1 MPDLQHRHETA
12 DSGARRRDA
21 IPMSPMKRI
30 AFYEAYFQQ
39 FLGAQRYMFD
49 IMVGLQSSD
58 HFETVAISPSRA
70 PWFDLLEERS
80 INTEVAAYPRAL
92 DSYQKSI
99 LGGSVFRKTINVA
112 HLLRYNLSM
121 RRRLKRLDVD
131 AVYCNNLRSVL
142 SIGLAA
148 RLSGLPIVWYVQIAT
163 PYGFLDTIGFRLA
176 SRIMTISADPTSY
189 FSPKQLK
196 QFQHKLGHIYPG
208 VDIEDFDQRYRAAE
222 PVDPRRFVVAEIAG
236 LTPRKG
242 QDVLL
247 RAMRLLLDATDG
259 APDLELWLVGEP
271 FTGEEAFGEKL
282 RSMCIE
288 LDLGDHVK
296 FHGWREDIPELLAGI
311 DVMVLPSRAEGL
323 PKSIVEAMAAE
334 CAVVATGVGG
344 TPEVVVDGQT
354 GILIDYGSEQQLADA
369 LQKLYMDRALAAE
382 MGRRGRSLVEEKFT
396 TATTVAAFEETFH
409 EVLGG

>member
-1 MPDLQHRHETA
+1 
-12 DSGARRRDA
+12 
-21 IPMSPMKRI
+21 MSPMKRI

-49 IMVGLQSSD
+49 IIVGLQD
-58 HFETVAISPSRA
+58 GDRFETLAISPSRA
-70 PWFDLLEERS
+70 PWFDLLDEKS
-80 INTEVAAYPRAL
+80 IDTEVAAYPKVL

-99 LGGSVFRKTINVA
+99 LGGSVIRKAINVA

-121 RRRLKRLDVD
+121 RRMLKRLDVD

-142 SIGLAA
+142 SIGFAA
-148 RLSGLPIVWYVQIAT
+148 RLSGLPIVWYVQIAP
-163 PYGFLDTIGFRLA
+163 PYGLLDTIGFRLA
-176 SRIMTISADPTSY
+176 SRIMTISADPSSY

-208 VDIEDFDQRYRAAE
+208 IDIEEFDRRCTSADSA
-222 PVDPRRFVVAEIAG
+222 DSNRFVVAEIAG

-247 RAMRLLLDATDG
+247 RAMRMLLDTTEG
-259 APDLELWLVGEP
+259 APDLELWMVGVP

-282 RSMCIE
+282 HSMCSE
-288 LDLGDHVK
+288 LGLVDHVK
-296 FHGWREDIPELLAGI
+296 FHGWREDIPELLAEV
-311 DVMVLPSRAEGL
+311 DVMVLPSSAEGL

-344 TPEVVVDGQT
+344 TPEVVTDGQT
-354 GILIDYGSEQQLADA
+354 GILVDYGNERQLADA
-369 LQKLYMDRALAAE
+369 LEKLYSDRALAAE
-382 MGRRGRSLVEEKFT
+382 MGRRGRRSVEEKFT
-396 TATTVAAFEETFH
+396 TATTVAAFEETFN

>member
-1 MPDLQHRHETA
+1 
-12 DSGARRRDA
+12 
-21 IPMSPMKRI
+21 MKRI

-49 IMVGLQSSD
+49 IMVGLQHDD

-70 PWFDLLEERS
+70 PWFDLLEQQS
-80 INTEVAAYPRAL
+80 IDTEVAAYPKAL

-99 LGGSVFRKTINVA
+99 LGGSVFRKAINVA

-121 RRRLKRLDVD
+121 RRRLKQLNVD

-142 SIGLAA
+142 SIGFAA

-196 QFQHKLGHIYPG
+196 RFQHKLGNIYPG
-208 VDIEDFDQRYRAAE
+208 VDIEEFDRRCGAGE
-222 PVDPRRFVVAEIAG
+222 PPDPGKFVVAEIAG
-236 LTPRKG
+236 LTHRKG

-247 RAMRLLLDATDG
+247 RALRLLLDATEG
-259 APDLELWLVGEP
+259 APDFELWLVGEP
-271 FTGEEAFGEKL
+271 FTGEEAFGEQL
-282 RSMCIE
+282 HAMCSE
-288 LDLGDHVK
+288 LGLDDHVK
-296 FHGWREDIPELLAGI
+296 FHGWREDIPELLASV
-311 DVMVLPSRAEGL
+311 DVMVLPSSAEGL

-344 TPEVVVDGQT
+344 TPDVVVDDHT
-354 GILIDYGSEQQLADA
+354 GILVDYGNEQQLADA
-369 LQKLYMDRALAAE
+369 LQRLYEDRTLTTE

-396 TATTVAAFEETFH
+396 TATTVAAFEATFH
-409 EVLGG
+409 EVIEG